1 MAKRKRGNAPKRR
14 TRRKAKFTGRKRIVS
29 MPRAMRPRSYFFN
42 RSFVE
47 TVTLNS
53 TTPPTGWTAVDN
65 GLVRSQ
71 PFMLSQLDNYTE
83 FVNMFAQ
90 YRLLAV
96 SQEYFFSNTNSD
108 NLANQQLIMYTV
120 PNAQGVANTAN
131 LDESFFMQSQCS
143 KKRLCLTTT
152 GRPVKVYTK
161 MKQLSRI
168 YSGELGNQDFIKVKP
183 KFVSTTEPQAQ
194 HYGIDVRLQR
204 IDGEEF
210 SHGGTTYPVVKI
222 VSKVYLQTRQVK

>member
-1 MAKRKRGNAPKRR
+1 MPKRTRSNAPKRR
-14 TRRKAKFTGRKRIVS
+14 TRRKVKYTGRKRIVR
-29 MPRAMRPRSYFFN
+29 MPRPMRPRSYFFN

-47 TVTLNS
+47 TVVLNS
-53 TTPPTGWTAVDN
+53 TAAPDGWTSVDQ

-71 PFMLSQLDNYTE
+71 PFKLSDLPQYTE

-96 SQEYFFSNTNSD
+96 SQEYFFSNTSSD
-108 NLANQQLIMYTV
+108 NLNNQQIIMYTS

-131 LDESFFMQSQCS
+131 LNEAFFMQSQCS

-161 MKQLSRI
+161 LRQLSRI
-168 YSGELGNQDFIKVKP
+168 FSGELGNQDFIKVKP
-183 KFVSTTEPQAQ
+183 KFVSTTEPEAQ

-204 IDGEEF
+204 VDGQNF
-210 SHGGTTYPVVKI
+210 STGSSSYPSVKI
-222 VSKVYLQTRQVK
+222 VTKVYLQTRQVK